1 MKVTISYQ
9 CELEDIPKT
18 ISELL
23 DNLKENHLP
32 LVEIDLQDAISYSNE
47 KNLTEALESI
57 DLARIQLAK
66 IDNRLMDYV
75 SILAGYA
82 KADVD
87 IKMGVLPTTEETD
100 DQISASDTIES
111 E

>member
-32 LVEIDLQDAISYSNE
+32 LVEIDLQDAIS
-47 KNLTEALESI
+47 
-57 DLARIQLAK
+57 
-66 IDNRLMDYV
+66 
-75 SILAGYA
+75 
-82 KADVD
+82 
-87 IKMGVLPTTEETD
+87 
-100 DQISASDTIES
+100 
-111 E
+111 